1 MSEALKV
8 LIYKAYYASNKV
20 LTLASGSYF
29 IASSTATAV
38 ATVAPTIGLLPS
50 KEKLIFE
57 SFWGSKNPQP
67 LILRAL
73 RQKFR
78 FADIFRY
85 EKICAKSAVFF
96 ANYEDKWG
104 PNHILQVLF
113 PQYRFCH
120 LLNWLSN
127 IYIHYYTYFFAYSQ
141 GVKANIFCS
150 SPAYFSYTTW
160 HLINCLSSSIIT
172 KSVYNI

>member
-8 LIYKAYYASNKV
+8 LIYMDYYASNKV
-20 LTLASGSYF
+20 LTLVSGSYF

-57 SFWGSKNPQP
+57 SFWGNKNPQV

-85 EKICAKSAVFF
+85 EKMCAKSAVFG
-96 ANYEDKWG
+96 E
-104 PNHILQVLF
+104 L
-113 PQYRFCH
+113 
-120 LLNWLSN
+120 
-127 IYIHYYTYFFAYSQ
+127 
-141 GVKANIFCS
+141 
-150 SPAYFSYTTW
+150 
-160 HLINCLSSSIIT
+160 
-172 KSVYNI
+172 

>member
-57 SFWGSKNPQP
+57 SFLGSKNPQA

-85 EKICAKSAVFF
+85 EKICAKSAVLLRIMRT
-96 ANYEDKWG
+96 NED
-104 PNHILQVLF
+104 
-113 PQYRFCH
+113 RTTFC
-120 LLNWLSN
+120 
-127 IYIHYYTYFFAYSQ
+127 
-141 GVKANIFCS
+141 KS
-150 SPAYFSYTTW
+150 SFHSTVFVT
-160 HLINCLSSSIIT
+160 C
-172 KSVYNI
+172 